1 MLLECS
7 AILFIKICYIK
18 SKLQKRRKLWKIKH
32 CTICLLLLNM
42 SYQKLG
48 FDSTLVKGNID
59 ELKSLYL
66 SDKNQINDLTIF
78 YTPEGKNYFHAGT
91 IVLNFIQIEVD
102 KWLLTT
108 VKEVIEELPATSKK
122 AYNGIVRQEFSEY
135 FNRLIVDYPVNK
147 IIVQNFERSAK
158 NIFISEILSSA
169 LTGN

>member
-1 MLLECS
+1 M
-7 AILFIKICYIK
+7 
-18 SKLQKRRKLWKIKH
+18 
-32 CTICLLLLNM
+32 
-42 SYQKLG
+42 
-48 FDSTLVKGNID
+48 
-59 ELKSLYL
+59 
-66 SDKNQINDLTIF
+66 IF
-78 YTPEGKNYFHAGT
+78 YNPEGKNYFKVGT

-135 FNRLIVDYPVNK
+135 FDRLIVDYPVNK

>member
-1 MLLECS
+1 
-7 AILFIKICYIK
+7 
-18 SKLQKRRKLWKIKH
+18 
-32 CTICLLLLNM
+32 M

-122 AYNGIVRQEFSEY
+122 AYNGIVRQEYSEYSEY
-135 FNRLIVDYPVNK
+135 FDRLIVGYPVNK
-147 IIVQNFERSAK
+147 IIVQNFERSAQ
-158 NIFISEILSSA
+158 NIIISEILSSA
-169 LTGN
+169 LTGNSVFVSIRFI

>member
-1 MLLECS
+1 MENKTLYD
-7 AILFIKICYIK
+7 LFTFAEHELPKVRIRFHFSQGKID
-18 SKLQKRRKLWKIKH
+18 
-32 CTICLLLLNM
+32 N
-42 SYQKLG
+42 
-48 FDSTLVKGNID
+48 
-59 ELKSLYL
+59 LKSLYL
-66 SDKNQINDLTIF
+66 SDKNQINDFMIF
-78 YTPEGKNYFHAGT
+78 YNPEGKNYFKVGT